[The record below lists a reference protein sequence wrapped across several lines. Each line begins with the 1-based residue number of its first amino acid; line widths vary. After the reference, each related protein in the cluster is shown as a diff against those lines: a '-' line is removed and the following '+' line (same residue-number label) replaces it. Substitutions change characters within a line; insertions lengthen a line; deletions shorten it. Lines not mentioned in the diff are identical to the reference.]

1 MERQKTRGW
10 VLLPWNSTM
19 ELNGFSATKAAVGF
33 SDWNGRLQ
41 ASEKSYGLGRWWLN
55 LSPFRMKVLIRVL
68 EDENVS

>member
-1 MERQKTRGW
+1 
-10 VLLPWNSTM
+10 M

-55 LSPFRMKVLIRVL
+55 LSLFRMKVLIRVL